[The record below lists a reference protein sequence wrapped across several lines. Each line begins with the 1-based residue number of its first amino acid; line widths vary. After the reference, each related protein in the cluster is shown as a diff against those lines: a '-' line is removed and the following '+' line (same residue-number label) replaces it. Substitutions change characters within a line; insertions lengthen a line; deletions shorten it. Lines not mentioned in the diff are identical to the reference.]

1 MAERVLPRIGRPNRD
16 AGADQAAALMRVERD
31 YLRAKL
37 AELIAADG
45 VVVQQNKRLRTQ
57 HAEKTNL
64 AALLSESESRRQSLE
79 VRLAETVSLTVDLQ
93 RQLAKQEVL
102 QRNLEQA
109 RSEAR
114 LATDEVL
121 ALRGMRNALLASA
134 SWRITA
140 PLRAITSRLPASFGR
155 SLRRMAKLTYW
166 LVTPHRIPRRLA
178 ALRSQR
184 RARELPLSLLP
195 VGEDV
200 PQTED
205 PVPATPALYLF
216 AEEFIPLEAALD
228 FASHNDGG
236 NVADF
241 VAAAAIP
248 AAIAVERSVP
258 TTEDHVLFANVV
270 GDRNHAN
277 LFQRLARE
285 GVQVSILLHD
295 LVPIERPNSVTPP
308 QTDAF
313 LDDLR
318 IVLSLA
324 YRVFVPSAMIQD
336 ELQKFAILSGWPVA
350 GEIVVLPFGTPIPG
364 LYDAIR
370 TALLLDRSE
379 DPTSRPLA
387 RRVFADQ
394 RRIAAMAAFA
404 HTRLW
409 CTETDPEVSIIIVN
423 WHAGPR
429 TVECV
434 RSIWANTEGVRYE
447 ILIVDNGS
455 GSGDVALL
463 RCLGVGVRIVDLG
476 CNRFFGEANN
486 IAAEQASGR
495 LLCLLHSDAIVQPGW
510 LRALR
515 DTLVDAADGGVVG
528 PLFLNADGSIREAGA
543 MIDTFGY
550 PVRLGRGH
558 ASDTAA
564 FLAPRT
570 VDAISAATL
579 LMPRALY
586 LQAGGFDLA
595 YEPACYE
602 DVDLCLKSLALG
614 RQTLYCP
621 EARII
626 HDEGVAMSSEAE
638 ARRMALD
645 DLSHRKF
652 VSRWGPYLAS
662 RSTADLWRI
671 AKTIIQR
678 DIAPR
683 PAADACRLKKEAVL
697 YTPYLLTPGGG
708 ERYLLSFAAA
718 LSSSFDVAIVTPN
731 PYSYLRLDNLGRE
744 FGIDLSQCRLETLE
758 DFLRKPAPSFMLTMG
773 NHILPPID
781 AHAPNSIY
789 LCQFPFAIL
798 QHDVAQGSLHGYGS
812 IIAYSDY
819 AKSHIT
825 AALSANRL
833 PPRPVDVLY
842 PPVPFIG
849 SPGNDPGRRKQRNMI
864 LSVGRFFV
872 GGHSKRQDLLIAAFR
887 AVVETLPKGEDR
899 PEMHLAGS
907 SMPTAEDIDYL
918 ATLRR
923 LATGLPVFF
932 HINVAPG
939 DLIGLYQRA
948 EIYWHGT
955 GLGADLEREPEKAE
969 HFGISLVE
977 AMSAA
982 CVVFAYDSGGPREI
996 ITDGVNGFLYSSTE
1010 LLAKR
1015 TYQLI
1020 TESEFSREAI
1030 GCAAGRRAA
1039 DFSTSRFNSH
1049 VRRLAD
1055 ASVH

>member
-1 MAERVLPRIGRPNRD
+1 MAERVLPRIGRPSRD
-16 AGADQAAALMRVERD
+16 AAANQAAALLRVERD

-37 AELIAADG
+37 AELSADDG
-45 VVVQQNKRLRTQ
+45 VVAQQNTRLRTQ
-57 HAEKTNL
+57 RAEKTNL
-64 AALLSESESRRQSLE
+64 TALLAESESRRQALE
-79 VRLAETVSLTVDLQ
+79 VRLAETASQAADL
-93 RQLAKQEVL
+93 RCKLAEQAVL
-102 QRNLEQA
+102 QRDLEQA
-109 RSEAR
+109 RSEGR
-114 LATDEVL
+114 LAADEVL
-121 ALRGMRNALLASA
+121 ALRRARNALLASA

-140 PLRAITSRLPASFGR
+140 PLRAISRRLPGFGR
-155 SLRRMAKLTYW
+155 SLRRMAKLSYW
-166 LVTPHRIPRRLA
+166 LMTPHRIPRRLA
-178 ALRSQR
+178 ALRSRR
-184 RARELPLSLLP
+184 RARGLSPPLLP
-195 VGEDV
+195 VKADV
-200 PQTED
+200 AQVENL
-205 PVPATPALYLF
+205 VPATPTLYIF
-216 AEEFIPLEAALD
+216 AGEFIPLEVALD

-236 NVADF
+236 SVIEF
-241 VAAAAIP
+241 IAAAANP
-248 AAIAVERSVP
+248 AAIAAEWSVP
-258 TTEDHVLFANVV
+258 TAGDHVLFASVV
-270 GDRNHAN
+270 GDRNHADF
-277 LFQRLARE
+277 FQRLASE
-285 GVQVSILLHD
+285 GVQVSILLQH
-295 LVPIERPNSVTPP
+295 LVTTKQPYSVPPP
-308 QTDAF
+308 QRDAF

-318 IVLSLA
+318 MVLSLA
-324 YRVFVPSAMIQD
+324 HRVFVPNAMIQD
-336 ELQKFAILSGWPVA
+336 ELHKFVILSGWPVA

-394 RRIAAMAAFA
+394 RPIAAMAAFA
-404 HTRLW
+404 HARLW

-434 RSIWANTEGVRYE
+434 RSIWANTEGLRYE
-447 ILIVDNGS
+447 ILIADNGS

-463 RCLGVGVRIVDLG
+463 HCLGVGVRTLDLG

-495 LLCLLHSDAIVQPGW
+495 LLCLLHNDAVVQPGW

-515 DTLVDAADGGVVG
+515 DTLADATEDGVVG

-543 MIDTFGY
+543 MIDAFGY

-558 ASDTAA
+558 ASDAAA

-570 VDAISAATL
+570 VDAVSAATL
-579 LMPRALY
+579 LMPRGLY

-595 YEPACYE
+595 YEPARYE

-614 RQTLYCP
+614 QPTFYCP
-621 EARII
+621 EARVI

-652 VSRWGPYLAS
+652 VSRWGPYLTS
-662 RSTADLWRI
+662 RSTADLRRI
-671 AKTIIQR
+671 AKTVIRR

-683 PAADACRLKKEAVL
+683 PAGDACRSRKEIVL

-718 LSSSFDVAIVTPN
+718 LSSSADVAIVTPH

-744 FGIDLSQCRLETLE
+744 FGIDLSQCQLETLD

-781 AHAPNSIY
+781 ARAPNSIY
-789 LCQFPFAIL
+789 LCQFPFAISP
-798 QHDVAQGSLHGYGS
+798 HDVAQGSLDGYGS
-812 IIAYSDY
+812 IIAYSEY
-819 AKSHIT
+819 AKTHIT

-833 PPRPVDVLY
+833 PPHPVEVLY

-849 SPGNDPGRRKQRNMI
+849 SPGNKQERWKQRNMI
-864 LSVGRFFV
+864 LNVGRFFV

-887 AVVETLPKGEDR
+887 AVVEALPKEER
-899 PEMHLAGS
+899 PELHLAGS
-907 SMPTAEDIDYL
+907 SMPTAEDIEYL

-923 LATGLPVFF
+923 LASGLPVFF
-932 HINVAPG
+932 HVNVAPE
-939 DLIGLYQRA
+939 DLVGLYQKA

-982 CVVFAYDSGGPREI
+982 CVVFAYGSGGPREI
-996 ITDGVNGFLYSSTE
+996 ITDGVDGFLYSSTE
-1010 LLAKR
+1010 ILAKR
-1015 TYQLI
+1015 THKLI
-1020 TESEFSREAI
+1020 HESGFSREAI
-1030 GCAAGRRAA
+1030 GRAASRRAA